1 MTYSSLSSMHRA
13 TAERLGPRVA
23 LRSKRLG
30 MYRDLSWADY
40 RRDAD
45 RAAAALID
53 LGIRPGDRV
62 ALLSENRP
70 EWLVADIAILA
81 TGAADVPLHAPLTPP
96 QARYQLAHSG
106 ARAIVVGN
114 QKQADK
120 VLEVIDDLPD
130 LEFLVSFEPVEVAG
144 QIRQFT
150 WDGLKGF
157 GFGLGPVA
165 LGRVR
170 EREDAVTRDVLATI
184 IYTSGT
190 TGPPKGVMLSHGN
203 LLSNAE
209 ATLETSPMESSE
221 VLLSWLPYSHIYA
234 RTVDHYLTVLSGAT
248 VAMAE
253 SVDTLISNLAEVQPT
268 RLTAIPRFYE
278 KVWLGV
284 EGLEPEVRKRHLR
297 HIFGPRIRHLSSGGA
312 PLLRHV
318 AEGFHAAGLPLLEG
332 YGLTESSPV
341 ISFNRHE
348 RHKLGSVG
356 LAIPGVEIEI
366 AGDGE
371 ILTRGPHVMQ
381 GYWKDPEATRETIVD
396 GWLHTGDVGQMDD
409 EGFLTITDRKK
420 DLIITSGGKNIAP
433 SELERLLVRDP
444 YIDQAVVFGDARPF
458 VSALIVPNFALLESK
473 ASELG
478 CPLDT
483 TEGFIRTP
491 ALNAFIADRVA
502 GLMKVVSGPERV
514 KRFLLLARAFGLE
527 HDELTL
533 KLNVRRRHVLQKYA
547 GPLEAL
553 YAEPPETHP

>member
-1 MTYSSLSSMHRA
+1 MHRA
-13 TAERLGPRVA
+13 TADRLGPRIA
-23 LRSKRLG
+23 LRAKRFG
-30 MYRDLSWADY
+30 MYRDLSWDDY
-40 RRDAD
+40 RRAAD

-106 ARAIVVGN
+106 ARAIIVSN
-114 QKQADK
+114 QTQADK
-120 VLEVIDDLPD
+120 VLEVLEDLPD
-130 LEFLVSFEPVEVAG
+130 MEVLISFEPVDVAG
-144 QIRQFT
+144 RIRQIT
-150 WDGLKGF
+150 WDGLKSLGS
-157 GFGLGPVA
+157 GLGPA
-165 LGRVR
+165 GLRRVR
-170 EREDAVTRDVLATI
+170 EREDELTRDDLATI

-209 ATLETSPMESSE
+209 ATLQTSAMQPADI
-221 VLLSWLPYSHIYA
+221 LLSWLPYSHIYA
-234 RTVDHYLTVLSGAT
+234 RTVDHCLTALSGAV

-253 SVDTLISNLAEVQPT
+253 SVDTLVVNLAEVQPT
-268 RLTAIPRFYE
+268 RMTAIPRFYE
-278 KVWLGV
+278 KVWMGV
-284 EGLEPEVRKRHLR
+284 EGLEPEARKRHLR
-297 HIFGPRIRHLSSGGA
+297 HIFGPRIRQLSSGGA
-312 PLLRHV
+312 PLPRYV
-318 AEGFHAAGLPLLEG
+318 AEGFHAAGLPLMEG

-341 ISFNRHE
+341 ISFNRLE

-356 LAIPGVEIEI
+356 LAIPGVEIKI
-366 AGDGE
+366 ADDGE

-381 GYWKDPEATRETIVD
+381 GYWKDPEATREAIVD
-396 GWLHTGDVGQMDD
+396 GWLHTGDVGHLDV

-433 SELERLLVRDP
+433 SELERLLVSDP
-444 YIDQAVVFGDARPF
+444 FIDQAVVFGDARPF
-458 VSALIVPNFALLESK
+458 VTALIVPNFALLESK
-473 ASELG
+473 ADELG
-478 CPLDT
+478 CRLDT
-483 TEGFIRTP
+483 AEGFIKTP

-514 KRFLLLARAFGLE
+514 KRFLLLERAFQLE

-547 GPLEAL
+547 APLDAL
-553 YAEPPETHP
+553 YAEPPVKHA